1 MGKNIFVTKGA
12 INSTADSTKA
22 YMRDIKRVKMIDKE
36 KEQKLAERIQAG
48 DRQALNELVAANLR
62 FVAQVA
68 RSYQGMGIAMEDL
81 IGFGN
86 IGLFEAATRFDPSRN
101 IKFISFAVWYI
112 RAEIQKALND
122 FSRTVR
128 IPSHKTRSEE
138 YGEVSTDVQI
148 NDEENSDTFGSRYL
162 QAEEVKGDFER
173 QQFQNELARLLEQIN
188 AKQAEA
194 LVLFYGIG
202 QEYPLCMEAIAEKL
216 EVTGERAR
224 QLVRAAEK
232 SLRSVAGSE
241 SLLQYI

>member
-22 YMRDIKRVKMIDKE
+22 YMRDIKRVKMINKE
-36 KEQKLAERIQAG
+36 TEQKLAERIQSG

-86 IGLFEAATRFDPSRN
+86 IGLFEAATRFDPNRN

-232 SLRSVAGSE
+232 ALRGVAGSE
-241 SLLQYI
+241 SLLQYV

>member
-36 KEQKLAERIQAG
+36 KERKLAERIQAG

-232 SLRSVAGSE
+232 ALRGVAGSE
-241 SLLQYI
+241 SLLQYV

>member
-1 MGKNIFVTKGA
+1 
-12 INSTADSTKA
+12 
-22 YMRDIKRVKMIDKE
+22 
-36 KEQKLAERIQAG
+36 
-48 DRQALNELVAANLR
+48 
-62 FVAQVA
+62 
-68 RSYQGMGIAMEDL
+68 
-81 IGFGN
+81 
-86 IGLFEAATRFDPSRN
+86 
-101 IKFISFAVWYI
+101 
-112 RAEIQKALND
+112 
-122 FSRTVR
+122 
-128 IPSHKTRSEE
+128 
-138 YGEVSTDVQI
+138 VQI

-232 SLRSVAGSE
+232 ALRSVAGSE

>member
-36 KEQKLAERIQAG
+36 KERKLAERIQAG

-232 SLRSVAGSE
+232 ALRGVAGAE
-241 SLLQYI
+241 SLLQYV